1 MKKIAFFFLSL
12 LILSTTGCVTG
23 AIWYSNPVVDSEYKK
38 KASVNDNIVGAFEY
52 KNLRI
57 KYNQNNEN
65 LAPIQLPGSG
75 YGFLGENYIYI
86 LTQGADELMQLNE
99 IIKTIPLKA
108 FDNSEG
114 IIRLE
119 LTQKNDNVI
128 EFKENY
134 YVYISKKFTL
144 TDKQT
149 EVLKNLGFKETR
161 NSDDSSWV
169 KTIPIKGYVFQK
181 DVMEMPATLKDKL
194 NENYKVELYT
204 YEKRGSF
211 KPGNLANNIIITPL
225 TLVADVIAT
234 PVIMLAFSDYIWR

>member
-1 MKKIAFFFLSL
+1 MKKIVLLFLSL

-23 AIWYSNPVVDSEYKK
+23 AVWYSNPVVDSEYKK
-38 KASVNDNIVGAFEY
+38 QASVNDNIINAFEY
-52 KNLRI
+52 KNLRV

-114 IIRLE
+114 IIKLK

-144 TDKQT
+144 TGEQT
-149 EVLKNLGFKETR
+149 EILKDLGFKETR
-161 NSDDSSWV
+161 NSNDSSWV

-181 DVMEMPATLKDKL
+181 DVMEMPETLKGKL

-204 YEKRGSF
+204 YEKSDSF
-211 KPGNLANNIIITPL
+211 KPGNLAGNIIITPI

-234 PVIMLAFSDYIWR
+234 PVIIFVFWDYIWR